1 MIAVILAGG
10 KGTRLSE
17 ETQFKPKPLVEAGGH
32 PLLWH
37 VMKNYSNYGIR
48 DFVILAGYRGE
59 QIKEYFSNYWMRSD
73 SVTFDL
79 GTGTRTVLNQD
90 RDDWNVTVLDT
101 GLETETGGRLLRAR
115 KLLGE
120 RFLLAYGDGVA
131 DVDIS
136 KLLEF
141 HNQHEGI
148 STLTAVKPPARFG
161 ALTLSETRVASFQEK
176 PDGEGGWVNGG
187 FFVLNSDIFKYF
199 THENPSFEFE
209 VLPIL
214 AQENQLHAY
223 KHYGYW
229 QPVDTLRD
237 LHNLSLAITEKK
249 LPWLGV
255 DSNEP
260 C

>member
-17 ETQFKPKPLVEAGGH
+17 ETQFKPKPLVEAGGR

-37 VMKNYSNYGIR
+37 VMKNYSNHGIR
-48 DFVILAGYRGE
+48 DFVILAGYRGD
-59 QIKEYFSNYWMRSD
+59 QIKEYFSNYWMSST
-73 SVTFDL
+73 SVTFNL
-79 GTGTRTVLNQD
+79 GNGSHTVLN
-90 RDDWNVTVLDT
+90 RNVDDWNVTVLDT
-101 GLETETGGRLLRAR
+101 GLETETGGRLLRA
-115 KLLGE
+115 KELLGG

-141 HNQHEGI
+141 HDHHGRR

-161 ALTLSETRVASFQEK
+161 ALSLSETQVTSFQEK

-187 FFVLNSDIFKYF
+187 FFVLDSDVFKHF
-199 THENPSFEFE
+199 PHNNPSFEFE
-209 VLPIL
+209 VLPAL

-229 QPVDTLRD
+229 QPVDTVRD
-237 LHNLSLAITEKK
+237 LHNLNLAIMEKK
-249 LPWLGV
+249 LPWLRV
-255 DSNEP
+255 DGYEP
-260 C
+260 S